1 MTDTKSDKKQKKEL
15 DKIKSS
21 VFSRSLT
28 LAKLTIQAGTQLAG
42 QSLATALSNE
52 SSENKKIKILSSQA
66 QLISKELGELKG
78 SLMKAGQ
85 MLSMYGEHFLPPEA
99 NQFLKTLQSDSPPL
113 KWESIYPILLKELGQ
128 ELISE
133 LEIEKESIAS
143 ASLGQV
149 HRAKIKSTNEVIVLK
164 IQYPDVDTA
173 IESDLIALRRI
184 LSVFKLIPKDLNLD
198 PLFQEI
204 KTMLVQETNYQLEA
218 EMTEEFYEKLKNDQR
233 FIVPK
238 VFRRYSNN
246 KVLCTSFERGLR
258 VDDPLVQSLS
268 QSRRNQLASHF
279 LDLYFKEIFEW
290 HTVQTDPHNGNYKIR
305 LNPHGQD
312 QLILFDFGA
321 TRRYEKSFIIP
332 YLNMVK
338 AAYFNDAQALTE
350 HALQLNFIQNSDQPE
365 LKKVFTDFCLET
377 VEPFLL
383 PTDPRNKGQINAEG
397 EYDWKNTD
405 LPQRL
410 SKKVFLVI
418 NQFTWRTPP
427 EEILFLDRKTGGVFV
442 FLSTLK
448 AKMNSRVIL
457 QPYIERTI
465 E

>member
-113 KWESIYPILLKELGQ
+113 KWESIYPILLKQLGQ

-164 IQYPDVDTA
+164 IQ
-173 IESDLIALRRI
+173 
-184 LSVFKLIPKDLNLD
+184 
-198 PLFQEI
+198 
-204 KTMLVQETNYQLEA
+204 
-218 EMTEEFYEKLKNDQR
+218 
-233 FIVPK
+233 
-238 VFRRYSNN
+238 
-246 KVLCTSFERGLR
+246 
-258 VDDPLVQSLS
+258 
-268 QSRRNQLASHF
+268 
-279 LDLYFKEIFEW
+279 
-290 HTVQTDPHNGNYKIR
+290 
-305 LNPHGQD
+305 
-312 QLILFDFGA
+312 
-321 TRRYEKSFIIP
+321 
-332 YLNMVK
+332 
-338 AAYFNDAQALTE
+338 
-350 HALQLNFIQNSDQPE
+350 
-365 LKKVFTDFCLET
+365 
-377 VEPFLL
+377 
-383 PTDPRNKGQINAEG
+383 
-397 EYDWKNTD
+397 
-405 LPQRL
+405 
-410 SKKVFLVI
+410 
-418 NQFTWRTPP
+418 
-427 EEILFLDRKTGGVFV
+427 
-442 FLSTLK
+442 
-448 AKMNSRVIL
+448 
-457 QPYIERTI
+457 
-465 E
+465 

>member
-1 MTDTKSDKKQKKEL
+1 MADTKSDKKQKKEL

-21 VFSRSLT
+21 VFSRSLS
-28 LAKLTIQAGTQLAG
+28 LAKLTLQAGTKLAG
-42 QSLATALSNE
+42 QSLSSALSNE
-52 SSENKKIKILSSQA
+52 SIENTKLKILSSQA

-113 KWESIYPILLKELGQ
+113 KWDAIYPIILSELG
-128 ELISE
+128 EEKVNE

-149 HRAKIKSTNEVIVLK
+149 HRAKIRSTNEIIVLK
-164 IQYPDVDTA
+164 VQYPNVDKA
-173 IESDLIALRRI
+173 IESDLTALRRI
-184 LSVFKLIPKDLNLD
+184 LSVLKLIPKDLNLD
-198 PLFQEI
+198 PLFSEI
-204 KTMLVQETNYQLEA
+204 KTMLVQETNYLLEA
-218 EMTEEFYEKLKNDQR
+218 DMTEEFYNRLKDDHR
-233 FIVPK
+233 YIVPK
-238 VFRRYSNN
+238 VYRSYSNR
-246 KVLCTSFERGLR
+246 KILSTSFERGLK
-258 VDDPLVQSLS
+258 VDDPLVQSLP
-268 QSRRNQLASHF
+268 QQRRNQIASHF
-279 LDLYFKEIFEW
+279 LDLYFKEIFTW

-305 LNPHGQD
+305 MNPHGQD

-321 TRRYEKSFIIP
+321 TRKYDKSFIVP

-338 AAYFNDAQALTE
+338 AAYFNDSEALTR
-350 HALQLNFIQNSDQPE
+350 HALELNFIQNNDQPE

-383 PTDPRNKGQINAEG
+383 PDDPRNKGQINSAG

-448 AKMNSRVIL
+448 AKMNSRDL
-457 QPYIERTI
+457 LKPYIERDI
-465 E
+465 S